1 MEEISTSSDHRSVS
15 DRRNS
20 HTGSAVIQAG
30 LEFRYP
36 SRFGNLEEAI
46 EEEPPEPP
54 YHSTKNDRTTNYR
67 KCLCP
72 FILGV
77 ILMVA
82 GIALLAVGLVLRHK
96 FDVFGYLGGI
106 FILMAL
112 MFMIFWYICSLE
124 VEDREMP
131 KIVLP
136 RKSKAP
142 PKWLHNNQSRTQSRM
157 GTPSTPTCAVSC
169 FPSRN
174 GIENMAVVEL
184 DELSSSNSSR
194 QAALSRPRP
203 ESLKI
208 ENTFEN
214 PAFHEDTPC

>member
-1 MEEISTSSDHRSVS
+1 MSIIYEWAQYVKYLFRSVS

-82 GIALLAVGLVLRHK
+82 GIALRK
-96 FDVFGYLGGI
+96 F
-106 FILMAL
+106 
-112 MFMIFWYICSLE
+112 
-124 VEDREMP
+124 
-131 KIVLP
+131 
-136 RKSKAP
+136 
-142 PKWLHNNQSRTQSRM
+142 
-157 GTPSTPTCAVSC
+157 VS
-169 FPSRN
+169 
-174 GIENMAVVEL
+174 
-184 DELSSSNSSR
+184 
-194 QAALSRPRP
+194 
-203 ESLKI
+203 
-208 ENTFEN
+208 
-214 PAFHEDTPC
+214 